1 MGMDDDEALDF
12 SVHAQFFV
20 DFGLSKE
27 WEETPRTKKGWIPV
41 LKVWDLWLTIGHLRL
56 AISLQTANHW
66 SSSVTIPESP
76 VSGFGLNS

>member
-1 MGMDDDEALDF
+1 MDDDEALDF

-27 WEETPRTKKGWIPV
+27 WEETPTKKGSIHV
-41 LKVWDLWLTIGHLRL
+41 LKFWDLWLTIGHLQL

-66 SSSVTIPESP
+66 SSSVTIPENP
-76 VSGFGLNS
+76 ISGFGLNG